1 MVALLVHRCC
11 RERVAAVIEEYCR
24 APQHDAHAHWYTTST
39 STCSAFDLAAHGR
52 CLHGTLHGAD
62 LVIVDALLPDAKAH
76 CLQVNELRAFLLF
89 GPSAAAGLEAE

>member
-39 STCSAFDLAAHGR
+39 STCSAFDLAAS
-52 CLHGTLHGAD
+52 TLGFIGLLYINASIWQI
-62 LVIVDALLPDAKAH
+62 LRGSQIIFSALFSIL
-76 CLQVNELRAFLLF
+76 FLDRVMH
-89 GPSAAAGLEAE
+89 